1 MHVLTVI
8 DQPNPESFTHAA
20 AARFN
25 EGVAEAGHTF
35 EIADLHAEGF
45 DPRWTIADNAQFEDK
60 PMPDDILREQ
70 ARIEKCDA
78 LCMAFPLYWYGMPA
92 MTKGWLD
99 RVWSW
104 GWAYDQVV
112 DPDLS
117 LLRSRTG
124 IMLVPAGANPENW
137 KPYDLEHAMDTIWR
151 TSTMGVMGITDK
163 RLHFLNGSDGSDN
176 RRKGLLDKAHEIGL
190 GIGAPQ
196 S

>member
-8 DQPNPESFTHAA
+8 DQPNPKSFTRAA

-25 EGVAEAGHTF
+25 EGAVEAGHTF
-35 EIADLHAEGF
+35 EVADLNAEGF

-78 LCMAFPLYWYGMPA
+78 LCVAFPLFWYGMPA
-92 MTKGWLD
+92 TMKGWLD

-117 LLRSRTG
+117 LQRARTG

-137 KPYDLEHAMDTIWR
+137 KPYDLEKAMDTIWR

-163 RLHFLNGSDGSDN
+163 RLHFLNGSEGSDE
-176 RRKGLLDKAHEIGL
+176 RRKGLLDKAYQIGL
-190 GIGAPQ
+190 EVGEAR
-196 S
+196 